1 MRLQQ
6 LEHEIKNNII
16 LKPSQNHFI
25 ETAFVFLMKPLYHI
39 LFSILIFSCG
49 NTDKEIEELK
59 PYDGPEQELQNM
71 VLYRSESATTRLKL
85 VTPLLKEFASGNREF
100 PEGIYMEFYNEEGVM
115 TTTLKA
121 NEAKYFKEEDH
132 WRGRGDVVIK
142 NIENGQQ
149 LNTEE
154 LFWKPSEERMF
165 TEKFVKISLPD
176 QVLYGN
182 GLEAKQDFSEY
193 TIKQPEGEFYVDE

>member
-1 MRLQQ
+1 MRF
-6 LEHEIKNNII
+6 I
-16 LKPSQNHFI
+16 LTIFFC
-25 ETAFVFLMKPLYHI
+25 TLLY
-39 LFSILIFSCG
+39 SCG
-49 NTDKEIEELK
+49 NTDKELEELK
-59 PYDGPEQELQNM
+59 PYDGPSQEMSDM
-71 VLYRSESATTRLKL
+71 VLYRSESATVRIIMI
-85 VTPLLKEFASGNREF
+85 TPLLQEFENGDREF
-100 PEGIYMEFYNEEGVM
+100 PEGVYIEFYNEEGIM
-115 TTTLKA
+115 TSTLTA

-154 LFWKPSEERMF
+154 LFWKPAEERMF
-165 TEKFVKISLPD
+165 NDKFVKITLPD
-176 QVLYGN
+176 QVLYGK